1 MSSADSLMQ
10 LASRIDINPGE
21 KSPPPIHLWHPQRVL
36 DIDLSIDHQGQWFHE
51 GQPFLRTSL
60 VRLFSTLLRKEPDG
74 CYYLITP
81 VEKVRVQV
89 AEVPF
94 LILAAEVEAQGTD
107 RQIIR
112 LESNVS
118 DQLVLDADHPLWVET
133 RADGEPRPYVR
144 VRDQLD
150 ARVLPQVF
158 YQLVDLAEA
167 VSMNQQTC
175 LQLHSAGCTFLLG
188 CFD

>member
-1 MSSADSLMQ
+1 MSTTDSLMQ

-21 KSPPPIHLWHPQRVL
+21 KGSPPIHNWHPQRVL
-36 DIDLSIDHQGQWFHE
+36 DIDLKIDHQGQWLHK
-51 GQPFLRTSL
+51 GAPFLRTSL

-81 VEKVRVQV
+81 AEKVRVQV

-94 LILAAEVEAQGTD
+94 LIIAAAVEEQGTN
-107 RQIIR
+107 QQIR
-112 LESNVS
+112 LETNVS
-118 DQLVLDADHPLWVET
+118 DQLLLDADHPLWVET
-133 RADGEPRPYVR
+133 LADGEPRPYVR

-150 ARVLPQVF
+150 ARILPQVF
-158 YQLVDLAEA
+158 YQLVDLAES
-167 VSMNQQTC
+167 VQVNQQTC
-175 LQLHSAGCTFLLG
+175 LQLRSAGHTFLLG